1 MTLEYP
7 ADANARRERAFER
20 IRDNGSA
27 RLVALTTSRPPNG
40 NRSINPKTAK
50 QRADFGSMLM
60 LMPILEALRMAIDN
74 QSISALRRG

>member
-40 NRSINPKTAK
+40 NRSVNPKDGQATG
-50 QRADFGSMLM
+50 RFRIHADADAN
-60 LMPILEALRMAIDN
+60 P
-74 QSISALRRG
+74 RGVTNGNR